1 LCVLWRTSDKFR
13 DMDVPGQCP
22 WGPLR
27 DFLTFEPREPFGPS
41 GVGLGFRD
49 RRAVKKRRS
58 EAKF

>member
-1 LCVLWRTSDKFR
+1 
-13 DMDVPGQCP
+13 MDVPGQCP